1 MSEENTNSSP
11 DLQASPE
18 SLQPTIGIRKGLAIP
33 ESKFFIGNRPIASNQ
48 PEGDDALMGYL
59 D

>member
-11 DLQASPE
+11 ESKQVPE
-18 SLQPTIGIRKGLAIP
+18 SLKPTVGVRKGLVIP
-33 ESKFFIGNRPIASNQ
+33 ESKTFIGNRPIASNQ